1 MPGADS
7 INYSAKITRLF
18 EEKLRKC
25 AMRTTLPLAAR
36 RISIVL
42 AVSLTLGLTA
52 GCHRDPNKEK
62 LRYLESGKRYA
73 DQGKLKEAT
82 IQFANALKVDRN
94 YADAHY
100 QLSKVFLKEGS
111 IMPAYGELMR
121 TVDLQPGNLQARID
135 LGNILLAGKQID
147 RATAQATAVLAIDNN
162 NADAHALLSSIA
174 AAKGDRIEALAQI
187 QQALAADPNRA
198 AFHASLGLLQ
208 SNDPATAAAGEDQ
221 LRKAVSLDGK
231 NVTARVV
238 LASLLQKKGDLQ
250 GAEEQMKAAVAADP
264 KSVMARAS
272 LADLYM
278 HQKDTAKAEQTLHRA
293 SEDLSDSESGAGMLA
308 TYYIRTN
315 QLAAGETAYADLVA
329 KHPKSAP
336 LKIAYLRLLILNKDL
351 PKARTV
357 GTELAK
363 NESNIP
369 EVAVLN
375 GMLQLNDGK
384 AADAFNTLQKAAKAN
399 PDNLVV
405 KLWLGRA
412 ARAKGDMG
420 VAQQSFRDA
429 AKLSPGSLEAQ
440 AGLAEI
446 SIDTH
451 DFSTLHQVADTAIAI
466 NPQIGGPYIWRGIA
480 EGSQK
485 EFDKA
490 DADFRQAIKLDPKN
504 PAGYLEL
511 GQLRLFQQKTPEAK
525 TLLEQSL
532 ELNPNS
538 ARALRLLASALM
550 YEKQPAKAVSRVQDQ
565 IAKSPQNADM
575 YNLLSELQ
583 LRRCQGRTRLVRK
596 SNATESKRQLGCD
609 HLHARRGH
617 RRGSSQG
624 SREVATMGNR
634 PSQRCSRAHHAG
646 HHAGVAGRPQR
657 RHGKLQE
664 GTGYSART
672 THRRQQ
678 PGLPD
683 G

>member
-466 NPQIGGPYIWRGIA
+466 NPQIGGPYIKQTRTSG
-480 EGSQK
+480 
-485 EFDKA
+485 
-490 DADFRQAIKLDPKN
+490 RQ
-504 PAGYLEL
+504 
-511 GQLRLFQQKTPEAK
+511 
-525 TLLEQSL
+525 
-532 ELNPNS
+532 
-538 ARALRLLASALM
+538 
-550 YEKQPAKAVSRVQDQ
+550 
-565 IAKSPQNADM
+565 
-575 YNLLSELQ
+575 
-583 LRRCQGRTRLVRK
+583 
-596 SNATESKRQLGCD
+596 SN
-609 HLHARRGH
+609 
-617 RRGSSQG
+617 
-624 SREVATMGNR
+624 
-634 PSQRCSRAHHAG
+634 
-646 HHAGVAGRPQR
+646 
-657 RHGKLQE
+657 
-664 GTGYSART
+664 
-672 THRRQQ
+672 
-678 PGLPD
+678 
-683 G
+683 